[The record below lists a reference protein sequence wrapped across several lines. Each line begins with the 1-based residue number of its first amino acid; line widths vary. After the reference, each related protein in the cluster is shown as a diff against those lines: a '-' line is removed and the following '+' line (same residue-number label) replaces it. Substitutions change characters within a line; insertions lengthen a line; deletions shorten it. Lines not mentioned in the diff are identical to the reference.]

1 MLGQPAVLL
10 SVCPLGFLSLNAS
23 RDPAHRSWQWALSE
37 GRHRSNNQL
46 FVSRGVGR
54 HTEPLE
60 LTTVTAAAARPS
72 ELNTRFVS
80 IAALHVRTSNT
91 WRVQSDRR
99 AMRFSAGSFG
109 DRLTGLRHDWIFP
122 LKNFKETLRWFYMWK
137 PHRLSSSLEVCVE
150 K

>member
-80 IAALHVRTSNT
+80 IAALQSSLTDGRWDSQPVRLVTGWPVYDMTGYFLQLGNRWERT
-91 WRVQSDRR
+91 LKKH
-99 AMRFSAGSFG
+99 SAGFTCES
-109 DRLTGLRHDWIFP
+109 HIVYCP
-122 LKNFKETLRWFYMWK
+122 LWRF
-137 PHRLSSSLEVCVE
+137 V
-150 K
+150 